1 MSIYR
6 KDEAGKLR
14 KVAGGITQRVN
25 NVLLK
30 TQHTV
35 VDNKDY
41 YEIIDADKYIK
52 NLADYTNYLLYID
65 ETNETNTV
73 YIKYKN
79 QILQVQSSDGL
90 SIDKR
95 TLFDKVE
102 LFTLDASESQKI
114 ILTVSNTISEVVLIG
129 AEGIIENNHVVFT
142 VEDSESFIGL
152 KTNQREFLLSAV
164 LSNDVGEIDRS
175 LPVNITF
182 GDTTYNVYSYIKG
195 AAESVKI
202 GDIFGNSIY
211 STETGYSFTLKIIYI
226 ETSDVTGFILMPSN
240 VLPLQLTK
248 IIKNSQLDPTG
259 TWLEVGGGGSSM
271 TNIADAS
278 NKSLIGN
285 DIQTNIIKTDGYID
299 SQGVWKE
306 ISGTPILVSDI
317 NANIESAGYYVIP
330 KSLIESGAFGYAL
343 YQFLDGAIGTPIKN
357 YIGKI
362 STTNSYWLTNTYNY
376 NSANMNA
383 FGSNNLVSGDGSL
396 VVGSNNK
403 NAGYN
408 SLIIGKNNTS
418 NAGESIVGGLN
429 NTNLGGSSAVFGVSN
444 NVNDNQGLATG
455 YHNKISTGS
464 LYSTATGIGNVTKGL
479 ANFVAGDYN
488 YTGSDYNTAIGS
500 QNIVGGNIT
509 YNNIPITEIQDYS
522 PNSQYLI
529 GSIVKLNGYVYKAL
543 VNNPSRPELNSNE
556 WQVIK
561 PVTTKDNSTNSFSG
575 GSKNVINS
583 SNSFAYGTGLIIN
596 KENQTVL
603 GKFNNININAS
614 LIVGNGTDND
624 SRENIFEVLSNGQI
638 NLKDRINISA
648 GSKTAVLRNTTSGD
662 FVISGEDG
670 VAIRPSGTSGTTG
683 SIIFRPTFV
692 GPQSSN
698 VDLGSSARAFNNLY
712 LAGKLSDGTNEVTIA
727 DLANSGQDISGKV
740 DKLATSPNISL
751 YRKVNNTSTSQQYIS
766 TSRGFEYNGNIPTK
780 LEAKQYVSVFQNEPN
795 FQIIGNSACNSG
807 GSKKYTTL
815 IRTSTSNKANIF
827 LRCNRYEG
835 GSSTSS
841 SSSAQCTLDSEG
853 SIKVSLTSTND
864 NDAKQVTQLG
874 IYNKKIDPYD
884 DNSIDLGTSSSKFK
898 DLYLSGKLSDGT
910 NEVTIADLANSG
922 QDISSKV
929 DKAYVDT
936 DAQVYTNVY
945 NGKYNVTDS
954 EGNTSNR
961 YGTAMTYSLGKAYNP
976 IIDDE
981 DLPSYYGGIQC
992 IGYNHNNS
1000 LYHRVDI
1007 IEGCTEGLT
1016 QKVAGMIITSQDSTP
1031 LVQMNVTKLVS
1042 TSSGDIDLNNSYA
1055 EIINFNKG
1063 MHFANFLNDNSFSI
1077 DYEGITATRGAD
1089 GKEYIL
1095 KYSDLANS
1103 NIASITINQPA
1114 SAVNGTLTDEQ
1125 LNTLQSA
1132 ANSYI
1137 LFNNEKYYD
1146 MDPQHESGALVYTHV
1161 GHDNSDH
1168 YNIKCI
1174 TITISTKGWV
1184 LNSIK
1189 VPLIEYNEST
1199 NTLSITT

>member
-30 TQHTV
+30 TQHTI

-41 YEIIDADKYIK
+41 YEIVDADRYIK

-79 QILQVQSSDGL
+79 QTLQVQSSDGL
-90 SIDKR
+90 LIDKR

-129 AEGIIENNHVVFT
+129 AEGIIESGHVVFT

-152 KTNQREFLLSAV
+152 KTNQREFLLNAI
-164 LSNDVGEIDRS
+164 LPLVGEIDRS

-195 AAESVKI
+195 AAESVTI

-211 STETGYSFTLKIIYI
+211 STETGYSFTFKTIYI
-226 ETSDVTGFILMPSN
+226 ETSDVIGFILMPSN

-248 IIKNSQLDPTG
+248 IIKNSKLDSTG

-285 DIQTNIIKTDGYID
+285 DIQTNVIKTDGYID

-306 ISGTPILVSDI
+306 ISETPILVSDI

-396 VVGSNNK
+396 VVGGNNK

-408 SLIIGKNNTS
+408 SLISGKNNTS

-464 LYSTATGIGNVTKGL
+464 LYSTVTGIGNVTKGL
-479 ANFVAGDYN
+479 ANFIAGDYN

-509 YNNIPITEIQDYS
+509 YNNIPITEIQDYLS
-522 PNSQYLI
+522 STQYSI
-529 GSIVKLNGYVYKAL
+529 GDIVKLNGYVYKAIID
-543 VNNPSRPELNSNE
+543 NPSRPETTSNE
-556 WQVIK
+556 WQIIK
-561 PVTTKDNSTNSFSG
+561 PVTTKDNSINSFSG
-575 GSKNVINS
+575 GSKNTINS
-583 SNSFAYGTGLIIN
+583 SNSFAYGTGLIAN
-596 KENQTVL
+596 KKNQTVL
-603 GKFNNININAS
+603 GKYNDANINAL
-614 LIVGNGTDND
+614 LIIGNGTDDD
-624 SRENIFEVLSNGQI
+624 SRENIFEVLSSGRI
-638 NLKDRINISA
+638 NTKDRINIST
-648 GSKTAVLRNTTSGD
+648 GSKTAVLRNTTAGD
-662 FVISGEDG
+662 FVISGEGG
-670 VAIRPSGTSGTTG
+670 VAIRPSGTSSTAG
-683 SIIFRPTFV
+683 SIIFRPSFV

-712 LAGKLSDGTNEVTIA
+712 L
-727 DLANSGQDISGKV
+727 
-740 DKLATSPNISL
+740 
-751 YRKVNNTSTSQQYIS
+751 
-766 TSRGFEYNGNIPTK
+766 
-780 LEAKQYVSVFQNEPN
+780 
-795 FQIIGNSACNSG
+795 
-807 GSKKYTTL
+807 
-815 IRTSTSNKANIF
+815 
-827 LRCNRYEG
+827 
-835 GSSTSS
+835 
-841 SSSAQCTLDSEG
+841 
-853 SIKVSLTSTND
+853 
-864 NDAKQVTQLG
+864 
-874 IYNKKIDPYD
+874 
-884 DNSIDLGTSSSKFK
+884 
-898 DLYLSGKLSDGT
+898 SGKLSDGT
-910 NEVTIADLANSG
+910 NEVTIANLVNSG
-922 QDISSKV
+922 QNILTKV

-936 DAQVYTNVY
+936 EAQVYTNVY
-945 NGKYNVTDS
+945 NGKYSITDS

-976 IIDDE
+976 IIDDGD
-981 DLPSYYGGIQC
+981 DLPSYFGGIECVAYSAKNYQGQYQLYRRLDMTDGC
-992 IGYNHNNS
+992 IE
-1000 LYHRVDI
+1000 D
-1007 IEGCTEGLT
+1007 LT
-1016 QKVAGMIITSQDSTP
+1016 QKLVNIHLTSQSDTP
-1031 LVQMNVTKLVS
+1031 LIQMNIQKVVN
-1042 TSSGDIDLNNSYA
+1042 TSDGNMDSNNSYA
-1055 EIINFNKG
+1055 ETINFNNG
-1063 MHFANFLNDNSFSI
+1063 IHCAELVSENSLSI
-1077 DYEGITATRGAD
+1077 DYEGITATRGTD
-1089 GKEYIL
+1089 KKEYIL

-1103 NIASITINQPA
+1103 NIAFITINQPA
-1114 SAVNGTLTDEQ
+1114 TAVNGTLTDEQ

-1146 MDPQHESGALVYTHV
+1146 MDPEHEDGFLVYTHV
-1161 GHDNSDH
+1161 GHDNLDN

-1189 VPLIEYNEST
+1189 VPIIEYNEST